1 MKVRLLAVGNRMPDW
16 VQAGIADYAGRLAR
30 EWRFE
35 LVQIPAA
42 TRGKSGDAARW
53 QKEEA
58 AKLLKAVPAGAEVIA
73 FDERGEM
80 LSTLDWAAS
89 LKRLMQEGRDLCLL
103 IGGPDGFAPEV
114 LSRATRRWSLSKLTL
129 PHALARVLVLEQLY
143 RAWSLLAN
151 HPYHRA

>member
-1 MKVRLLAVGNRMPDW
+1 MRLVAVGDRMPGW
-16 VQAGIADYAGRLAR
+16 VEGGIADYVQRLPR

-35 LVQIPAA
+35 IVEIPAA
-42 TRGKSGDAARW
+42 PRGKSGDPARW
-53 QKEEA
+53 KKEEG
-58 AKLLKAVPAGAEVIA
+58 AKLVKAIPDGAEVIA

-80 LSTLDWAAS
+80 LGTTDWASS

-114 LSRATRRWSLSKLTL
+114 LSRANRRWSLSKLTL
-129 PHALARVLVLEQLY
+129 PHALARVLAIEQLY
-143 RAWSLLAN
+143 RAWSVLAN